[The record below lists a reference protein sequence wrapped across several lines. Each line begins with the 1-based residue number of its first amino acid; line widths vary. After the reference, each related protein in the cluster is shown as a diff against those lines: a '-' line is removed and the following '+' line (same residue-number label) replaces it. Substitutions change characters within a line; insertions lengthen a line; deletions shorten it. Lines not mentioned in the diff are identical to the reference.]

1 MKTETRSST
10 INVWLPEAQ
19 SVALMESLPEGMT
32 ADVWS
37 GGEQLPD
44 SADEVEVV
52 VLPPFGVPP
61 ERMPVLDKLPRL
73 LPLQLDGQDP
83 TCWNQLSQSSM

>member
-1 MKTETRSST
+1 MIK
-10 INVWLPEAQ
+10 VWLPEAQ
-19 SVALMESLPEGMT
+19 SAALMEGLAEGMT

-52 VLPPFGVPP
+52 VLPSFGVP
-61 ERMPVLDKLPRL
+61 RSGCR
-73 LPLQLDGQDP
+73 
-83 TCWNQLSQSSM
+83 CWPSCPGCG